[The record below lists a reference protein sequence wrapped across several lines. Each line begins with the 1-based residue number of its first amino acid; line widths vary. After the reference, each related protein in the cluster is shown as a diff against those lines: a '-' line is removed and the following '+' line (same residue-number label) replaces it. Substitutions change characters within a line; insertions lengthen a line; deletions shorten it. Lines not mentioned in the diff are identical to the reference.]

1 MKKYLVWI
9 ILVIVFVLIIIAMYY
24 QKKFIWDLGYFW
36 KMELIILIFLG
47 LLVIVFS
54 YWLYKYSI
62 PFDRF
67 LFSKYLT
74 LLRIFVKNPQSI
86 SKINEAEKS
95 FKSDELDSYWRINRA
110 LHIARVRSRA
120 YSARWSHLVCS
131 SEKIISFPQNK
142 SPRQTLAIYQ

>member
-1 MKKYLVWI
+1 
-9 ILVIVFVLIIIAMYY
+9 
-24 QKKFIWDLGYFW
+24 
-36 KMELIILIFLG
+36 MELIILILLG

-74 LLRIFVKNPQSI
+74 CLRFFVKNPQSI

-95 FKSDELDSYWRINRA
+95 LKSDELDSYWRINRA
-110 LHIARVRSRA
+110 LHIARVVA
-120 YSARWSHLVCS
+120 GLTVLAGLIW
-131 SEKIISFPQNK
+131 FPLL
-142 SPRQTLAIYQ
+142 RR